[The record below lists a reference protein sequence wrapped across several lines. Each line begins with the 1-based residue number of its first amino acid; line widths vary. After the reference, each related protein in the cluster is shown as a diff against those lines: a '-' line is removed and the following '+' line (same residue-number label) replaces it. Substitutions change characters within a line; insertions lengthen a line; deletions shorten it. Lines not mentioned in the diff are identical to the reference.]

1 MKDTHKKFEEIQRDM
16 LMRFSGVERLK
27 MGSSMFTSARRLML
41 ARLKTEIS
49 DPIELQVQLFRQT
62 YQSDFS
68 EEQLDKISNHI
79 RIYWQKY
86 CL

>member
-1 MKDTHKKFEEIQRDM
+1 MKDTHK
-16 LMRFSGVERLK
+16 
-27 MGSSMFTSARRLML
+27 
-41 ARLKTEIS
+41 KTEIS

-68 EEQLDKISNHI
+68 TTQLDKISNQI
-79 RIYWQKY
+79 RNYWQKR